1 LFVDDRSIGRANP
14 AVKRTRL
21 QLADATA
28 SFRTVAVRLLRQE
41 VGGDAQSAAQIPND
55 GALATPCSVVV
66 YILAEQQEDSVIMAT
81 DYSDYEFL
89 KVEVAE
95 RVATITIDRPDSLN
109 AVHNVL
115 HHELEQIWID
125 VRADQDVN
133 AIILTGAG
141 RAFCAGGD
149 VKGMA
154 GGGLAGPTGKKGKGR
169 GRGPIAAFNGR
180 RLVEN
185 MLDVEQPIIGAIN
198 GDAVGLGAT
207 LALLCDITVVSEKA
221 RFADTH
227 VKVGIVAGDGG
238 AVIWPL
244 LIGPHR
250 AKEFLMRGNF
260 INGAEAGRIGMV
272 NYAVAPEQVMA
283 KARELAQELADGP
296 TFAIRWSKL
305 AVNKWLKQQA
315 NLILDASLAYE
326 MMTFNT
332 KDHQEAVKA
341 FVEKRKP
348 NFVEAK

>member
-1 LFVDDRSIGRANP
+1 MN
-14 AVKRTRL
+14 
-21 QLADATA
+21 
-28 SFRTVAVRLLRQE
+28 
-41 VGGDAQSAAQIPND
+41 
-55 GALATPCSVVV
+55 
-66 YILAEQQEDSVIMAT
+66 
-81 DYSDYEFL
+81 DYSEYQYL
-89 KVEVAE
+89 KIEVAD
-95 RVATITIDRPDSLN
+95 RVATITLNRPDSLN
-109 AVHNVL
+109 AVNSRV
-115 HHELEQIWID
+115 HHELEQVWLD
-125 VRADQDVN
+125 VAADHDVN

-154 GGGLAGPTGKKGKGR
+154 SGALTGLGKTER
-169 GRGPIAAFNGR
+169 SRFDRGPIAAANGR

-227 VKVGIVAGDGG
+227 VKVGVVAGDGG

-260 INGAEAGRIGMV
+260 INGAEAGSIGMV
-272 NYAVAPEQVMA
+272 NYAVPPEQVMA
-283 KARELAQELADGP
+283 KSRELAQELADGP
-296 TFAIRWSKL
+296 TWAIRWSKL
-305 AVNKWLKQQA
+305 AVNKWLKEQA
-315 NLILDASLAYE
+315 NLIMDAGLAYE

-332 KDHQEAVKA
+332 GDHKEAVSA

-348 NFVEAK
+348 NYVKSKS

>member
-1 LFVDDRSIGRANP
+1 
-14 AVKRTRL
+14 
-21 QLADATA
+21 
-28 SFRTVAVRLLRQE
+28 
-41 VGGDAQSAAQIPND
+41 
-55 GALATPCSVVV
+55 
-66 YILAEQQEDSVIMAT
+66 MAI
-81 DYSDYEFL
+81 DYGDYEFL
-89 KVEVAE
+89 NIAVAD
-95 RVATITIDRPDSLN
+95 RIATITINRPDRLN
-109 AVHNVL
+109 AVHNAL

-125 VRADQDVN
+125 VRADQDIN

-154 GGGLAGPTGKKGKGR
+154 EGSLSGVAPKKGKGH
-169 GRGPIAAFNGR
+169 GRGPIAASNGR
-180 RLVEN
+180 RVIEN

-198 GDAVGLGAT
+198 GDAIGLGAT
-207 LALLCDITVVSEKA
+207 LALLCDITVASEKA

-272 NYAVAPEQVMA
+272 NYAVGPEDVMT
-283 KARELAQELADGP
+283 KARELARELADGP
-296 TFAIRWSKL
+296 TWAIRWSKL

-348 NFVEAK
+348 NFVRAE

>member
-1 LFVDDRSIGRANP
+1 
-14 AVKRTRL
+14 
-21 QLADATA
+21 
-28 SFRTVAVRLLRQE
+28 
-41 VGGDAQSAAQIPND
+41 
-55 GALATPCSVVV
+55 
-66 YILAEQQEDSVIMAT
+66 MAI
-81 DYSDYEFL
+81 DYGEYEFL
-89 KVEVAE
+89 NVAVAD
-95 RVATITIDRPDSLN
+95 RIATITINRPDRLN
-109 AVHNVL
+109 AVHNAL

-154 GGGLAGPTGKKGKGR
+154 EGSLSGGAAPKKGKGR
-169 GRGPIAAFNGR
+169 GRGPIAASNGR
-180 RLVEN
+180 RVVEN

-198 GDAVGLGAT
+198 GDAIGLGAT
-207 LALLCDITVVSEKA
+207 LALLCDITVASEKA

-260 INGAEAGRIGMV
+260 ISGAEAGRIGMV
-272 NYAVAPEQVMA
+272 NYAVGPDDVMT
-283 KARELAQELADGP
+283 KARELARELADGP
-296 TFAIRWSKL
+296 TWAIRWSKL

-348 NFVEAK
+348 NFARAD

>member
-1 LFVDDRSIGRANP
+1 MAIE
-14 AVKRTRL
+14 
-21 QLADATA
+21 
-28 SFRTVAVRLLRQE
+28 QE
-41 VGGDAQSAAQIPND
+41 VIA
-55 GALATPCSVVV
+55 
-66 YILAEQQEDSVIMAT
+66 MAR
-81 DYSDYEFL
+81 DYSEYEFL
-89 KVEVAE
+89 KVEVAD
-95 RVATITIDRPDSLN
+95 RVATITINRPEALN
-109 AVHNVL
+109 AVNNVV

-125 VRADQDVN
+125 VRADHDVN
-133 AIILTGAG
+133 AILLTGAG

-149 VKGMA
+149 IKGMA
-154 GGGLAGPTGKKGKGR
+154 AGGLVSATGKRAKGH
-169 GRGPIAAFNGR
+169 GRGPIAASNGR

-227 VKVGIVAGDGG
+227 VKVGVVAGDGG

-260 INGAEAGRIGMV
+260 MSGAEAGRIGMV
-272 NYAVAPEQVMA
+272 NYAVAPEAVMP

-296 TFAIRWSKL
+296 TYAIRWSKL
-305 AVNKWLKQQA
+305 AVNKWLKQQT

-326 MMTFNT
+326 MVTFT
-332 KDHQEAVKA
+332 TEDHREAARA

-348 NFVEAK
+348 NFNRD

>member
-1 LFVDDRSIGRANP
+1 
-14 AVKRTRL
+14 
-21 QLADATA
+21 
-28 SFRTVAVRLLRQE
+28 
-41 VGGDAQSAAQIPND
+41 
-55 GALATPCSVVV
+55 
-66 YILAEQQEDSVIMAT
+66 MT
-81 DYSDYEFL
+81 DYSEYQYL
-89 KVEVAE
+89 KIEVAE
-95 RVATITIDRPDSLN
+95 RVATITLNRPDALN
-109 AVHNVL
+109 AVNGRV
-115 HHELEQIWID
+115 HHELEQVWLD
-125 VRADQDVN
+125 VAADHDVN
-133 AIILTGAG
+133 AIILTGSG

-154 GGGLAGPTGKKGKGR
+154 AGALTGLGKTER
-169 GRGPIAAFNGR
+169 SRFDRGPIAAANGR

-227 VKVGIVAGDGG
+227 VKVGVVAGDGG

-272 NYAVAPEQVMA
+272 NYAVPPEQVMA
-283 KARELAQELADGP
+283 KSRELAQELADGP
-296 TFAIRWSKL
+296 TWAIRWSKL
-305 AVNKWLKQQA
+305 AVNKWLKEQA
-315 NLILDASLAYE
+315 NLIMDAGLAYE
-326 MMTFNT
+326 MLTFKT
-332 KDHQEAVKA
+332 EDHKEAVSA

-348 NFVEAK
+348 NYQRSKGDN

>member
-1 LFVDDRSIGRANP
+1 MP
-14 AVKRTRL
+14 
-21 QLADATA
+21 
-28 SFRTVAVRLLRQE
+28 
-41 VGGDAQSAAQIPND
+41 
-55 GALATPCSVVV
+55 
-66 YILAEQQEDSVIMAT
+66 
-81 DYSDYEFL
+81 DYSDYQFL
-89 KVEVAE
+89 KIETAD
-95 RVATITIDRPDSLN
+95 RVATVTINRPDSLN
-109 AVHNVL
+109 AVNSRL
-115 HHELEQIWID
+115 HHEFEQVWLD
-125 VRADQDVN
+125 LAADHDVN

-154 GGGLAGPTGKKGKGR
+154 SGSLTGLGKGER
-169 GRGPIAAFNGR
+169 TRFDRGPIAAANGR
-180 RLVEN
+180 RVVEN

-227 VKVGIVAGDGG
+227 VKVGVVAGDGG

-272 NYAVAPEQVMA
+272 NYALPPDQVMG

-296 TFAIRWSKL
+296 TWAIRWSKL
-305 AVNKWLKQQA
+305 AVNKWLKEQA
-315 NLILDASLAYE
+315 NLIMDTGLAYE
-326 MMTFNT
+326 MMTFKT
-332 KDHQEAVKA
+332 EDHKEAVKA

-348 NFVEAK
+348 NYQRSKE

>member
-1 LFVDDRSIGRANP
+1 MP
-14 AVKRTRL
+14 
-21 QLADATA
+21 
-28 SFRTVAVRLLRQE
+28 
-41 VGGDAQSAAQIPND
+41 
-55 GALATPCSVVV
+55 
-66 YILAEQQEDSVIMAT
+66 
-81 DYSDYEFL
+81 DYSRYEFI
-89 KVEVAE
+89 KVEKAE
-95 RVATITIDRPDSLN
+95 RVATVTLNRPDRLN
-109 AVHNVL
+109 AVNPGL
-115 HHELEQIWID
+115 HHELMTIWND
-125 VRADQDVN
+125 LAEDREVN

-154 GGGLAGPTGKKGKGR
+154 AGSLTAATSKKGKGR
-169 GRGPIAAFNGR
+169 GRGPIAASNGR
-180 RLVEN
+180 RLVDN

-250 AKEFLMRGNF
+250 AKEFLMRGTF

-272 NYAVAPEQVMA
+272 NYAVAPEQVMP

-296 TFAIRWSKL
+296 TWAIRWSKL
-305 AVNKWLKQQA
+305 AVNKWLKQQS
-315 NLILDASLAYE
+315 NLIMDASLAYE
-326 MMTFNT
+326 MMSFNHP
-332 KDHQEAVKA
+332 HQKEAVKA
-341 FVEKRKP
+341 FIEKRKP
-348 NFVEAK
+348 NFVDMKE

>member
-1 LFVDDRSIGRANP
+1 MV
-14 AVKRTRL
+14 
-21 QLADATA
+21 
-28 SFRTVAVRLLRQE
+28 
-41 VGGDAQSAAQIPND
+41 
-55 GALATPCSVVV
+55 
-66 YILAEQQEDSVIMAT
+66 
-81 DYSDYEFL
+81 DYSKYEAL
-89 KVEVAE
+89 KVDKAE
-95 RVATITIDRPDSLN
+95 RVATVTLNRPDSLN
-109 AVHNVL
+109 AVNPVMHR
-115 HHELEQIWID
+115 ELCTIWLD
-125 VRADQDVN
+125 LAVDDEVN

-154 GGGLAGPTGKKGKGR
+154 NRAGSSDGR
-169 GRGPIAAFNGR
+169 QRTLMTPAEAR
-180 RLVEN
+180 RIVEN

-207 LALLCDITVVSEKA
+207 IALLTDITVVSEKA

-227 VKVGIVAGDGG
+227 VRVGIVAGDGG
-238 AVIWPL
+238 ALIWPL

-250 AKEFLMRGNF
+250 AKEFLMRGHF

-272 NYAVAPEQVMA
+272 NYAVPPEQVMT

-296 TFAIRWSKL
+296 TWAIRWSKL

-326 MMTFNT
+326 MMTFGT
-332 KDHQEAVKA
+332 EDQKEAARA

-348 NFVEAK
+348 HYTGH

>member
-1 LFVDDRSIGRANP
+1 
-14 AVKRTRL
+14 
-21 QLADATA
+21 
-28 SFRTVAVRLLRQE
+28 
-41 VGGDAQSAAQIPND
+41 
-55 GALATPCSVVV
+55 
-66 YILAEQQEDSVIMAT
+66 MH
-81 DYSDYEFL
+81 
-89 KVEVAE
+89 
-95 RVATITIDRPDSLN
+95 N
-109 AVHNVL
+109 AL

-125 VRADQDVN
+125 VRADRDVERHPV
-133 AIILTGAG
+133 TGAG

-154 GGGLAGPTGKKGKGR
+154 EGSLSGGPEKKGKGR
-169 GRGPIAAFNGR
+169 GRGPIAASNGR

-198 GDAVGLGAT
+198 GDAIGLGAT

-260 INGAEAGRIGMV
+260 ISGAEAGKIGMV
-272 NYAVAPEQVMA
+272 NYAVSPEDVMPR
-283 KARELAQELADGP
+283 ARELAQELADGP
-296 TFAIRWSKL
+296 TWAIRWSKL
-305 AVNKWLKQQA
+305 SVNKWLKQQA

-332 KDHQEAVKA
+332 GDHKEAVKA

-348 NFVEAK
+348 NFDRSE

>member
-1 LFVDDRSIGRANP
+1 
-14 AVKRTRL
+14 
-21 QLADATA
+21 
-28 SFRTVAVRLLRQE
+28 
-41 VGGDAQSAAQIPND
+41 
-55 GALATPCSVVV
+55 
-66 YILAEQQEDSVIMAT
+66 MAI

-89 KVEVAE
+89 KVEVAD
-95 RVATITIDRPDSLN
+95 RVATLTINRPDRLN
-109 AVHNVL
+109 AVNGPL

-125 VRADQDVN
+125 LGADSDVN
-133 AIILTGAG
+133 AIIFTGAG

-154 GGGLAGPTGKKGKGR
+154 EGGFAGSEGAKKGKGR
-169 GRGPIAAFNGR
+169 GRGAIQAANGR

-227 VKVGIVAGDGG
+227 VKVGVVAGDGG

-260 INGAEAGRIGMV
+260 INGTEAERIGMV

-283 KARELAQELADGP
+283 KSKELAQELADGP
-296 TFAIRWSKL
+296 TYAIRWSKL
-305 AVNKWLKQQA
+305 AVNKWLKEQA
-315 NLILDASLAYE
+315 NLIMDTGLAYE
-326 MMTFNT
+326 MMTFKT
-332 KDHQEAVKA
+332 WHHEEAVKA

-348 NFVEAK
+348 NFIKEPER